1 METQVT
7 TMKALYAE
15 APKQAVLR
23 TDYPIPALKA
33 KGVRVKVKL
42 SFVAARFQAVLAGTS
57 RCTLADK
64 QQANSSFKA
73 NFLHLCLHSRLF
85 LEVDPLALSMRSG
98 PKLFLISRRENW
110 SYVLITMVPLAAS
123 FVFFLKLIHLIPK
136 GKMPHGI
143 LQGFCHWGTEQG
155 RQLQAQW
162 RDGSF
167 AEYAMIPAENVIPVR
182 GEFMKTLPL
191 EQLAKINYLAISYGA
206 LKAGELKAGNVVVVA
221 GWVFCLAM
229 AIC

>member
-1 METQVT
+1 
-7 TMKALYAE
+7 
-15 APKQAVLR
+15 
-23 TDYPIPALKA
+23 
-33 KGVRVKVKL
+33 
-42 SFVAARFQAVLAGTS
+42 
-57 RCTLADK
+57 
-64 QQANSSFKA
+64 
-73 NFLHLCLHSRLF
+73 
-85 LEVDPLALSMRSG
+85 
-98 PKLFLISRRENW
+98 
-110 SYVLITMVPLAAS
+110 
-123 FVFFLKLIHLIPK
+123 
-136 GKMPHGI
+136 MPHGI